1 MDTQTLN
8 RRKKIAIIVTLIL
21 FFLSLVTKVYR
32 MEDGDVN
39 PTGFEVFIAGWMA
52 IFNFDFYWLANPI
65 SVLAIIF
72 FLFSKIR
79 VSLVLSS
86 IALIL
91 AVAFFIYVKVGDGT
105 TQYGTIIS
113 MGLGY
118 YFWLASILT
127 VFVSSVQLLRYSK

>member
-105 TQYGTIIS
+105 TQYGTITS